1 MTKQKSHI
9 KESKDESVLSPKEL
23 VLHNDD
29 FNTFDFVIQSLIEV
43 CKHEPEQAEQCA
55 FIVHFN
61 GKCTVKTGP
70 FDELEIMNKELCRRN
85 LTSTIE

>member
-1 MTKQKSHI
+1 MVKHKSRP
-9 KESKDESVLSPKEL
+9 KESDEESVLSPKEL

-29 FNTFDFVIQSLIEV
+29 FNTFDFVIQSLIEI

-55 FIVHFN
+55 FIVHYK

-70 FDELEIMNKELCRRN
+70 FDELEPMNKALINRN
-85 LTSTIE
+85 LTTTIE

>member
-1 MTKQKSHI
+1 MVKQKAHP
-9 KESKDESVLSPKEL
+9 KEKNEDLASTPKEL

-55 FIVHFN
+55 MIVHYK
-61 GKCTVKTGP
+61 GKCTIKTGP
-70 FDELEIMNKELCRRN
+70 FDELEPMNNALSSRN
-85 LTSTIE
+85 LTTTLE

>member
-1 MTKQKSHI
+1 MVKQKSRP
-9 KESKDESVLSPKEL
+9 KEKNEESALSPREL

-29 FNTFDFVIQSLIEV
+29 FNTFDFVIQALIQV

-55 FIVHFN
+55 LIVHYK

-70 FDELEIMNKELCRRN
+70 FDELEIMHKALINRS
-85 LTSTIE
+85 LTTTIE